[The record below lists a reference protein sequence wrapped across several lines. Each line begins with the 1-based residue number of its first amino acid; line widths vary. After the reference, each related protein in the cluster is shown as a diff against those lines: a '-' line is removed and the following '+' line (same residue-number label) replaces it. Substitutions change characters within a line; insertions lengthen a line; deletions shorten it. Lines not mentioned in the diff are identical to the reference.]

1 LVKSNIVSCNYYT
14 LFLYKYVGSIG
25 CVEAAIVSRNH
36 SQRIAYLPKTMI
48 HYCMKAIGKRV
59 SPQPGMLP

>member
-1 LVKSNIVSCNYYT
+1 M
-14 LFLYKYVGSIG
+14 LFLYKYVGSIE
-25 CVEAAIVSRNH
+25 CVEAAIVSRDH